1 MKTREKDFYELN
13 LAYLHAAR
21 ELARLDPSEAVMRLG
36 LNLDLIGALAEIGI
50 EDLQR
55 LASSSFLIFQPRGNP
70 HQLLE
75 MIKARGD
82 GIPRIAHL
90 LSSLSISGEAR

>member
-1 MKTREKDFYELN
+1 MTTMERDFYELN

-21 ELARLDPSEAVMRLG
+21 ELARQDPSQAVTRLG
-36 LNLDLIGALAEIGI
+36 LSLDLIGALADIGI
-50 EDLQR
+50 EDMHR
-55 LASSSFLIFQPRGNP
+55 LASSSFLMFQPRGNS

-75 MIKARGD
+75 MIRARGD

-90 LSSLSISGEAR
+90 LSTLATPGEAR